1 MATLVAN
8 TVVSDATGN
17 VFIPLD
23 AGPQADTDVTVI
35 ASAAVQIQAEAMT
48 VTSVS
53 AWGPASSGM
62 NTLPV
67 ASETTVLA
75 TRVAISLLGQV
86 GTTAAAT
93 PGAEVGEVPTGAA
106 PPARAVGEHP
116 GGGRANGA
124 EEPLMPLVLD

>member
-1 MATLVAN
+1 MVKPGWVLQGAAW
-8 TVVSDATGN
+8 
-17 VFIPLD
+17 IC
-23 AGPQADTDVTVI
+23 
-35 ASAAVQIQAEAMT
+35 SAADAMT

-53 AWGPASSGM
+53 AWGPAVSGM

-93 PGAEVGEVPTGAA
+93 PGAEVGQVPTGAA
-106 PPARAVGEHP
+106 PPAGRMGEHP
-116 GGGRANGA
+116 GGRANLA
-124 EEPLMPLVLD
+124 EQPL